1 MIGKDLINFITRNKL
16 EDVKVVTDFTEGLC
30 WSVYLNGDKDYE
42 IRYSLN
48 YREPNAVEF
57 MYWPAFD
64 EEMDHIPWKEISEEK
79 ALEMR
84 GLA

>member
-16 EDVKVVTDFTEGLC
+16 EDVKVVTEFTEGLC
-30 WSVYLNGDKDYE
+30 WSVYLNEDKDYE

-48 YREPNAVEF
+48 YREPNTVEF
-57 MYWPAFD
+57 MYWPEFD
-64 EEMDHIPWKEISEEK
+64 EEMDHIPWKKISEEK